1 MHKYASNACCYK
13 EEILEPKEKTDKIYS
28 IEKKNKL
35 IRKNIKE
42 RYKIFLLEKMK
53 SRKIYVILNYFILIY
68 FIFIDLFFESNERNF
83 QVTYSYIT
91 LKTNG
96 SGKISI
102 LSEKFSAN
110 YPDEIYIN
118 ARNQTEIKKI
128 YYLEYEINNFKLIWK
143 KKLSKTG
150 YIFYNCTKIIEIDLS
165 NFDSSLISSMSS
177 MFSGCSSL
185 RSLNLTN
192 LVTAQVTDMSSMF
205 SGCSSLKSLDLNNLD
220 TGKVTKMNSMFSGCS
235 SISSLDLNNFNTL
248 EVKYMS
254 FMFSGCS
261 SLMELNLNNFNT
273 IKITDIR
280 SMFRGCSS
288 LSYLNLSNFN
298 LSAVSKMEDMFNGCT
313 KLAFIDFKSPKLY
326 SAISQSNI
334 FFNKLFYLKICNE
347 TEDYDLYSKV
357 LKKS

>member
-128 YYLEYEINNFKLIWK
+128 YYLEYEINNFKLIWW

-192 LVTAQVTDMSSMF
+192 LVTAQVTDMS
-205 SGCSSLKSLDLNNLD
+205 
-220 TGKVTKMNSMFSGCS
+220 SMFSGCS